1 MTTIK
6 CPMCGEEIDV
16 DEVLSDQIMCK
27 VTESNRKI
35 LEEKER
41 DLTTKLNDEFDT
53 RLEEAVEVAM
63 SSRNLE
69 YDALKSDY
77 ETSQK
82 TLKELT
88 EQMQELIATNSQLKA
103 AETTRNLEIQ
113 TQLAKAKDEALEE
126 AKNTVGEEWRLKY
139 EQLEKQHNQTKD
151 ALETAKR
158 RSEQGSQQIQGEV
171 LEDDICSYLTEAFHD
186 DEVSRVKKGRA
197 GADVIQKVR
206 RFQQECGTIVWEVK
220 NAKWNRQW
228 ISKLKGDVASASAD
242 VGILVSVNVP
252 EEVDSFGFMEGIL
265 VTKPSYVIPIATVIR
280 SNLMAMRELNIS
292 LMGRDERMNRL
303 QEYITGP
310 EFRSRISMIAENFKE
325 MREELE
331 AEKRATMKRW
341 VKQEKR
347 LDALAQGTVSMYGD
361 FQGILGKAVEDI
373 LLLEQEDDELLE

>member
-35 LEEKER
+35 LEEKEK
-41 DLTTKLNDEFDT
+41 DLATKLNDEFDT

-103 AETTRNLEIQ
+103 AEATRNLEIQ
-113 TQLAKAKDEALEE
+113 TQFAKAKDEALEE

-341 VKQEKR
+341 AKQEKR

-373 LLLEQEDDELLE
+373 PLLEQEDDELLE

>member
-6 CPMCGEEIDV
+6 CPKCGEEIDV

-35 LEEKER
+35 LEEKEK
-41 DLTTKLNDEFDT
+41 DIATKLNDEFDT

-88 EQMQELIATNSQLKA
+88 EQMKELIATNSQLKA
-103 AETTRNLEIQ
+103 AEATRNLEIQ

-331 AEKRATMKRW
+331 AEKRVTMKRW
-341 VKQEKR
+341 AKQEKR

-373 LLLEQEDDELLE
+373 PLLEQEDDELLE

>member
-6 CPMCGEEIDV
+6 CPKCGEEIDV

-27 VTESNRKI
+27 VTENNRKI
-35 LEEKER
+35 LEEKEK
-41 DLTTKLNDEFDT
+41 DLATKLNDEFNT
-53 RLEEAVEVAM
+53 RLKDAVEVAM

-103 AETTRNLEIQ
+103 AEATRNLEIQ
-113 TQLAKAKDEALEE
+113 TQLAKAKEEALEE
-126 AKNTVGEEWRLKY
+126 AKNTVGGEWRLKY
-139 EQLEKQHNQTKD
+139 EQLEKQLDQTKD

-252 EEVDSFGFMEGIL
+252 EEVDSFGYIEGIL
-265 VTKPSYVIPIATVIR
+265 VTKPSYVIPIATVMR

-310 EFRSRISMIAENFKE
+310 EFRSRISTIVENFKE

-331 AEKRATMKRW
+331 AE
-341 VKQEKR
+341 QEKHP
-347 LDALAQGTVSMYGD
+347 
-361 FQGILGKAVEDI
+361 
-373 LLLEQEDDELLE
+373 

>member
-1 MTTIK
+1 MLNRSIFAVR
-6 CPMCGEEIDV
+6 PYDAPLQRLQVSAQEYGNHV
-16 DEVLSDQIMCK
+16 
-27 VTESNRKI
+27 RKI
-35 LEEKER
+35 NFFDEDPVTDKAC
-41 DLTTKLNDEFDT
+41 DLQDGQSVDMY
-53 RLEEAVEVAM
+53 EVHKPKVLQTNYYGQTNY
-63 SSRNLE
+63 SRV
-69 YDALKSDY
+69 YTQAD
-77 ETSQK
+77 
-82 TLKELT
+82 
-88 EQMQELIATNSQLKA
+88 SQLKA
-103 AETTRNLEIQ
+103 AEATRNLEIQ
-113 TQLAKAKDEALEE
+113 TQFAKAKDEALEE

-310 EFRSRISMIAENFKE
+310 DFLSRISMIAENFKE

-341 VKQEKR
+341 AKQEKR

-373 LLLEQEDDELLE
+373 PLLEQEDDELLE

>member
-341 VKQEKR
+341 AKQEKR

>member
-6 CPMCGEEIDV
+6 CPKCGEEIDV

-35 LEEKER
+35 LEEKEK
-41 DLTTKLNDEFDT
+41 DLATKLNDEFDT
-53 RLEEAVEVAM
+53 RLKEAVEAAM

-103 AETTRNLEIQ
+103 AEATRNLEIQ

-171 LEDDICSYLTEAFHD
+171 LEDDIYSYLTEAFHD

-206 RFQQECGTIVWEVK
+206 RFQQECGIIVWEVK

-228 ISKLKGDVASASAD
+228 ISKLKGDVASVSAD

-341 VKQEKR
+341 AKQEKR

-373 LLLEQEDDELLE
+373 PLLEQEDDELLE